1 MSLVPDSSAPRFS
14 NPAFRPSRSPAERRR
29 ERPESNPAAHGRTTR
44 GVFSLP
50 SLGGAS
56 VLRPPGSALLPFR
69 AAFPTDFP
77 RLVPPPSF
85 ARHRQHPPFHP
96 RLVPPRIR
104 PRPTPRLRPE
114 SPAPARIPGSGPNP
128 RLRPESPPKS
138 PPKPRRSAPRNVR
151 RQAQRPLNTSGA
163 HKKAAFAL
171 PGRKARP
178 FSDSCPS
185 LPFPVCKNLRF
196 RATLLWID
204 YKNLFDFPRNFGC
217 PIEHIFR

>member
-29 ERPESNPAAHGRTTR
+29 ETPGVRSPNAPRTAERHAAFSPCLLSAALPCSVPPAPRFSLSAPHSRPISPGSFRLRALRGTGNIRPFIPASFHPASAPARASRLRPESNPRR
-44 GVFSLP
+44 S
-50 SLGGAS
+50 
-56 VLRPPGSALLPFR
+56 
-69 AAFPTDFP
+69 P
-77 RLVPPPSF
+77 RRNH
-85 ARHRQHPPFHP
+85 ADQ
-96 RLVPPRIR
+96 
-104 PRPTPRLRPE
+104 RPE
-114 SPAPARIPGSGPNP
+114 TSAA
-128 RLRPESPPKS
+128 
-138 PPKPRRSAPRNVR
+138 RRSALRKNIGSAP
-151 RQAQRPLNTSGA
+151 
-163 HKKAAFAL
+163 KAAFAL